1 MTGRGTQRRVCGYVA
16 PAPRR
21 QLGAVYGQLSKTS
34 QTLIPSRSTCEPGRR
49 CMDCSLAC
57 LIAVATIRKSSQL
70 RTVVVSMSCVV
81 KFAAM
86 SMTGLDRPSKRRK
99 TEFERTFS
107 ATGQESEEAAAA
119 RAQFQGVRPLG
130 RPTRKRSAPV
140 CHGLRPRSLVGLRP
154 HWSCQ
159 LFHPRVAGV

>member
-1 MTGRGTQRRVCGYVA
+1 
-16 PAPRR
+16 
-21 QLGAVYGQLSKTS
+21 
-34 QTLIPSRSTCEPGRR
+34 
-49 CMDCSLAC
+49 MDCSLAC

-99 TEFERTFS
+99 TELERIFLS

-130 RPTRKRSAPV
+130 RPTGKRSALV

-159 LFHPRVAGV
+159 LSRPRVARV